1 MNAQLLMKISLI
13 IDKMEIANDIMNID
27 RSSNEEVGRALIA
40 LIISKMYKAE
50 NEIYEVIAEY
60 KSISVEEAKKT
71 EIIPILKDLLKLKDV
86 KDFLS

>member
-13 IDKMEIANDIMNID
+13 IDKMGIANDIMSID
-27 RSSNEEVGRALIA
+27 KSSNEEVGKALIG

-50 NEIYEVIAEY
+50 NEVYEVIAEY
-60 KSISVEEAKKT
+60 KGLTIEEAKKA
-71 EIIPILKDLLKLKDV
+71 EIIPILKDLLKLKEV